1 MAELSGEVRD
11 ASRSDALAIDVDH
24 LARMT
29 LDDRAVAREVL
40 QLFDRQSAVMLARLP
55 NEPPEVVATLAH
67 TLIGSAR
74 GIGAWHVAAAAE
86 ALEQAAREATDLAPS
101 LSRVSAAVGDARRAI
116 ADLLD
121 ERTTSCGADAGARP
135 IQRI

>member
-11 ASRSDALAIDVDH
+11 ASPSGSSAIDVEH

-29 LDDRAVAREVL
+29 LGDRAVEQEVL
-40 QLFDRQSAVMLARLP
+40 VLFDRQSALLLARLP

-74 GIGAWHVAAAAE
+74 GIGAWQVAATAE
-86 ALEQAAREATDLAPS
+86 ALERAAREATDLSPA
-101 LSRVSAAVGDARRAI
+101 LSCVAASVGDARRAI
-116 ADLLD
+116 ADLLN
-121 ERTTSCGADAGARP
+121 ERTA
-135 IQRI
+135 

>member
-1 MAELSGEVRD
+1 MRQAPNPVSVEMSMVELRGKDRD
-11 ASRSDALAIDVDH
+11 ASRSDTFAVDVDH

-29 LDDRAVAREVL
+29 LDDRAVEREVL
-40 QLFDRQSAVMLARLP
+40 QLFDRQSGLLLARLA

-86 ALEQAAREATDLAPS
+86 FLEQAAREATDLFPA

-116 ADLLD
+116 ADLLN
-121 ERTTSCGADAGARP
+121 ERTT
-135 IQRI
+135 